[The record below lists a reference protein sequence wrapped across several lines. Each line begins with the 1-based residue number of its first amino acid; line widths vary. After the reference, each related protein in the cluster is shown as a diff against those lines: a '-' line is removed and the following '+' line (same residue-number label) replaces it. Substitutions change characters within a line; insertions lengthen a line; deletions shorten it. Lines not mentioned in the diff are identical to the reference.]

1 MLAYLIYLVNE
12 LFTFS
17 QYWLIFM
24 LAFIWCLNNFLL
36 IYRGMGRH
44 TVRRFISLVNTL
56 INIRV
61 ACLMLHHS
69 FITPRLSVDAKGFLK
84 FLIIY
89 QSIHLH
95 PDWWLDSLRTLV
107 VAGWGRG
114 VISVTASIR
123 THKRSTTGDV
133 MQISIC
139 LIPIYLKDRERNF
152 FVLNGEMWHILLFIG
167 LLHLKWLSLLSIMYV
182 KVRAIACLV
191 ILQSIG
197 VVRDYL

>member
-1 MLAYLIYLVNE
+1 
-12 LFTFS
+12 
-17 QYWLIFM
+17 
-24 LAFIWCLNNFLL
+24 
-36 IYRGMGRH
+36 
-44 TVRRFISLVNTL
+44 
-56 INIRV
+56 
-61 ACLMLHHS
+61 
-69 FITPRLSVDAKGFLK
+69 
-84 FLIIY
+84 
-89 QSIHLH
+89 
-95 PDWWLDSLRTLV
+95 